1 MRIHIWE
8 NDSLID
14 FAIWGDHMNLISIRL
29 PSEFVEIL
37 DEMVLQGKYASR
49 SEAIRLAL
57 RDFYREHYA
66 SKQSTDFRFPN
77 MEFAYKNVIFE
88 DD

>member
-1 MRIHIWE
+1 
-8 NDSLID
+8 
-14 FAIWGDHMNLISIRL
+14 MNLISIRL
-29 PSEFVEIL
+29 PSQFVEIL
-37 DEMVLQGKYASR
+37 DEMVLQGRYASR

-77 MEFAYKNVIFE
+77 VDNAFNNIIFE
-88 DD
+88 DE

>member
-1 MRIHIWE
+1 L
-8 NDSLID
+8 N
-14 FAIWGDHMNLISIRL
+14 WGNYMNLISIRL

-66 SKQSTDFRFPN
+66 VKQSTDFKFPN
-77 MEFAYKNVIFE
+77 VDFAYNNIIFE

>member
-1 MRIHIWE
+1 
-8 NDSLID
+8 
-14 FAIWGDHMNLISIRL
+14 MNLISIRL
-29 PSEFVEIL
+29 PSQFVEIL
-37 DEMVLQGKYASR
+37 DEMVLQGRYASR

-77 MEFAYKNVIFE
+77 VDNAFNNIIYE
-88 DD
+88 DE

>member
-1 MRIHIWE
+1 M
-8 NDSLID
+8 N
-14 FAIWGDHMNLISIRL
+14 WGEQVNLISIRL

-66 SKQSTDFRFPN
+66 TKQSTDFRFPN
-77 MEFAYKNVIFE
+77 VEFAYNNVIFE

>member
-1 MRIHIWE
+1 
-8 NDSLID
+8 
-14 FAIWGDHMNLISIRL
+14 MNLISIRL
-29 PSEFVEIL
+29 PSQFVEIL
-37 DEMVLQGKYASR
+37 DEMVLQGRYASR

-77 MEFAYKNVIFE
+77 VDNAYNNIIYE
-88 DD
+88 DE

>member
-1 MRIHIWE
+1 
-8 NDSLID
+8 
-14 FAIWGDHMNLISIRL
+14 MNLISIRL

-37 DEMVLQGKYASR
+37 DEMVLQGRYASR

-77 MEFAYKNVIFE
+77 IDNKYNNIIFE

>member
-1 MRIHIWE
+1 
-8 NDSLID
+8 
-14 FAIWGDHMNLISIRL
+14 MNLISIRL

-37 DEMVLQGKYASR
+37 DEMVLQGRYASR

-57 RDFYREHYA
+57 RDFYKEHYDTE
-66 SKQSTDFRFPN
+66 KQSMDFRFPKTD
-77 MEFAYKNVIFE
+77 FAYKNVIFE

>member
-1 MRIHIWE
+1 M
-8 NDSLID
+8 
-14 FAIWGDHMNLISIRL
+14 IWGDQMNLISIRL

>member
-1 MRIHIWE
+1 
-8 NDSLID
+8 
-14 FAIWGDHMNLISIRL
+14 MNLISIRL
-29 PSEFVEIL
+29 PSQFVEIL
-37 DEMVLQGKYASR
+37 DEMVLQGRYASR

-77 MEFAYKNVIFE
+77 VDKSFNNIIYE
-88 DD
+88 DE

>member
-1 MRIHIWE
+1 
-8 NDSLID
+8 
-14 FAIWGDHMNLISIRL
+14 MNLISIRL
-29 PSEFVEIL
+29 PSQFVEIL
-37 DEMVLQGKYASR
+37 DEMVLQGRYASR

-77 MEFAYKNVIFE
+77 VDTTYSNIIFE
-88 DD
+88 DE

>member
-1 MRIHIWE
+1 
-8 NDSLID
+8 
-14 FAIWGDHMNLISIRL
+14 MNLISIRL
-29 PSEFVEIL
+29 PGEFVEIL
-37 DEMVLQGKYASR
+37 DEMVLQGRYASR

-77 MEFAYKNVIFE
+77 VDYTYSNIIFE
-88 DD
+88 DE

>member
-1 MRIHIWE
+1 MHIEE

-14 FAIWGDHMNLISIRL
+14 FAMWGDHVNLISIRL

>member
-1 MRIHIWE
+1 
-8 NDSLID
+8 
-14 FAIWGDHMNLISIRL
+14 MNLISIRL
-29 PSEFVEIL
+29 PSQFVEIL
-37 DEMVLQGKYASR
+37 DEMVLQGRYASR

-77 MEFAYKNVIFE
+77 VDNTYNNIIYE
-88 DD
+88 DE

>member
-1 MRIHIWE
+1 M
-8 NDSLID
+8 N
-14 FAIWGDHMNLISIRL
+14 WGEQMNLISIRL

-66 SKQSTDFRFPN
+66 TKQSTDFRFPN
-77 MEFAYKNVIFE
+77 VEFAYNNVIFE